1 MTSHLCYCLLM
12 NESIEDNF
20 LVLGIIW
27 GVVHMIAEAQIAPIA
42 HGVDTKMAIKQR
54 DTKVRF
60 GLACLS
66 ASGFHYI
73 VRNSRPSQTA
83 QRAITESILSQFH
96 S

>member
-1 MTSHLCYCLLM
+1 
-12 NESIEDNF
+12 
-20 LVLGIIW
+20 
-27 GVVHMIAEAQIAPIA
+27 MIAEAQITIDVGQKGCENVGPIA
-42 HGVDTKMAIKQR
+42 HGVDTKMAIKQQ